1 MELKQLISECAKG
14 STTAQRYLFDKFSTR
29 FLLLCNRYLKQDE
42 DAEDAMMNGF
52 LQIFQ
57 SLSKFRFENDAAC
70 ISWMK
75 KIMVNKCLEII
86 RSKHRFLSVVDE
98 SKAEDIAIDETL
110 YQQLEVKAILACI
123 EKLPIGYRTVFNLYV
138 IESYSHKEIAA
149 LLNIREGTS
158 KSQLNRAKQYL
169 QNLILEQDKFIQHA
183 TK

>member
-1 MELKQLISECAKG
+1 
-14 STTAQRYLFDKFSTR
+14 
-29 FLLLCNRYLKQDE
+29 
-42 DAEDAMMNGF
+42 
-52 LQIFQ
+52 
-57 SLSKFRFENDAAC
+57 
-70 ISWMK
+70 
-75 KIMVNKCLEII
+75 MVNKCLEII

>member
-14 STTAQRYLFDKFSTR
+14 STTAQRYLFDKFSNR
-29 FLLLCNRYLKQDE
+29 FLLLCVRYLKQDE
-42 DAEDAMMNGF
+42 DAEEAMMNGF

-57 SLSKFRFENDAAC
+57 SLTKFKYENEATS

-86 RSKHRFLSVVDE
+86 RSKHKFLSVVEE
-98 SKAEDIAIDETL
+98 SRAEDLAIDETL
-110 YQQLEVKAILACI
+110 YHKLEVKAILACI

-149 LLNIREGTS
+149 LLNIHEGTS
-158 KSQLNRAKQYL
+158 KSQLNRAKQCL
-169 QNLILEQDKFIQHA
+169 QNLILEQEKFMRHA